1 MNIVPEVSSLFASPI
16 FDVGNSH
23 VLHEDHDTKQPK
35 GLTRP
40 DSLLVE
46 LTPHEYANALAMAL
60 IRVVID
66 GPEVLALQ
74 VATDALAR
82 AAISK
87 ASGADG
93 LGDADVEICHAPIP
107 SRLRLYKTDA
117 KLRPYVL
124 VIGSGLVFEAVG
136 WMAGKEIMSDERKV
150 DSGWAVEINNLRPM
164 KELLSGK
171 HVVSDERLKK
181 LVKKPETS
189 GPIDFE
195 LEMLRRPSNVD
206 ELWQMAKIAF
216 GAR

>member
-1 MNIVPEVSSLFASPI
+1 MNIVPEVSSLFTNPI
-16 FDVGNSH
+16 FDVGSSH
-23 VLHEDHDTKQPK
+23 VLHEDHATKQPK

-46 LTPHEYANALAMAL
+46 LSPHEYANALAMAL
-60 IRVVID
+60 MRVVID

-74 VATDALAR
+74 VATEALAR

-107 SRLRLYKTDA
+107 SRLRLYKADA

-124 VIGSGLVFEAVG
+124 VIGSGLVFEVVG

-150 DSGWAVEINNLRPM
+150 DNGWAVEINDLRSM

-195 LEMLRRPSNVD
+195 LEMLRRPSSVD

-216 GAR
+216 GVR